1 LEEHLSLVETPA
13 GLIVFKG
20 EEAIPYVFSDV
31 EEAISYYSGEIV
43 RGVASFLRK
52 WKGKSILV
60 ERRSAVKTLS
70 SIGLKPIVREPLD
83 KAVKLRS
90 DFETT
95 LKILGLNM
103 DEYRNFTLTVAERIT
118 QDRISE
124 LAKRKDL
131 DIVMALQS
139 YDELVKIMNVIQ
151 DRILVW
157 VKERAPS
164 LLEEK
169 KDFEKVI
176 ELIYSQSSEPDYV
189 RKMAELYLKSRE
201 CRSAV
206 EKQIGDLM
214 EETAPNVAA
223 VIGPI
228 LGARLISKVGSLARL
243 ASLPA
248 STIQILGAEKALF
261 RALRKKGKPPKHGII
276 FQHPWV
282 HGSPRK
288 IRGKIARLLASK
300 IAVAAR
306 VDHFSGRFIGEEIKK
321 ELEDKVKAL
330 RSGAG

>member
-1 LEEHLSLVETPA
+1 
-13 GLIVFKG
+13 
-20 EEAIPYVFSDV
+20 
-31 EEAISYYSGEIV
+31 
-43 RGVASFLRK
+43 
-52 WKGKSILV
+52 
-60 ERRSAVKTLS
+60 
-70 SIGLKPIVREPLD
+70 
-83 KAVKLRS
+83 
-90 DFETT
+90 
-95 LKILGLNM
+95 M

>member
-1 LEEHLSLVETPA
+1 MEERLSLVETPV
-13 GLIVFKG
+13 GLIVFNDEEVASYAFNNF
-20 EEAIPYVFSDV
+20 EEAV
-31 EEAISYYSGEIV
+31 SYYRGEVV

-52 WKGKSILV
+52 WKGRIIFV
-60 ERRSAVKTLS
+60 ERRSAVSTLS

-83 KAVKLRS
+83 DAVKLRS
-90 DFETT
+90 DFETI
-95 LKILGLNM
+95 LKILGLSVE
-103 DEYRNFTLTVAERIT
+103 EYKSFMLMVANKLA
-118 QDRISE
+118 QDKINE

-151 DRILVW
+151 DRIIVW
-157 VKERAPS
+157 IRERAPS
-164 LLEEK
+164 LLEEN
-169 KDFEKVI
+169 KDFEKII
-176 ELIYSQSSEPDYV
+176 ERICFGNFESDYV
-189 RKMAELYLKSRE
+189 KKMAELYLKSRE
-201 CRSAV
+201 CRNIV
-206 EKQIGDLM
+206 EKQIGDFM
-214 EETAPNVAA
+214 EETAPNVAS

-261 RALRKKGKPPKHGII
+261 RALKKRGKPPKHGII

-288 IRGKIARLLASK
+288 IRGKVARLLASR

-306 VDHFSGRFIGEEIKK
+306 VDYFSGRFIGEELKR
-321 ELEDKVKAL
+321 ELENRIKAL
-330 RSGAG
+330 RGGAS

>member
-1 LEEHLSLVETPA
+1 MEEYLSLVETPA

-20 EEAIPYVFSDV
+20 EEAIPYVFKDV
-31 EEAISYYSGEIV
+31 EEAVSYYNGEIV

-52 WKGKSILV
+52 WKGRSILV
-60 ERRSAVKTLS
+60 ERRSAIKTLS
-70 SIGLKPIVREPLD
+70 SIGLKPIVQEPLD

-90 DFETT
+90 NFEAI

-103 DEYRNFTLTVAERIT
+103 DEYRNFMLTVADRIT
-118 QDRISE
+118 RDRINE

-164 LLEEK
+164 LLEEN

-176 ELIYSQSSEPDYV
+176 ELIYSQSSKPDYV

-201 CRSAV
+201 CRNTV
-206 EKQIGDLM
+206 EKQVGDLM

-228 LGARLISKVGSLARL
+228 LGARMISKVGSLARL

-261 RALRKKGKPPKHGII
+261 RALRKRGRPPKHGII

-288 IRGKIARLLASK
+288 IRGKIARLLASR

-306 VDHFSGRFIGEEIKK
+306 VDYFSGRFVGDELKRDVENRIKNLRGEAE
-321 ELEDKVKAL
+321 
-330 RSGAG
+330 

>member
-1 LEEHLSLVETPA
+1 MEEHLSLVETPV

-20 EEAIPYVFSDV
+20 EEANPYVFRDV
-31 EEAISYYSGEIV
+31 EEAVGYYNGEVV

-52 WKGKSILV
+52 WRGESILV

-70 SIGLKPIVREPLD
+70 SIGLKPIVQEPLD

-90 DFETT
+90 DFETL
-95 LKILGLNM
+95 LKTLGLSI
-103 DEYRNFTLTVAERIT
+103 DAYRSFMLTVANRIA
-118 QDRISE
+118 QDRINE
-124 LAKRKDL
+124 MAKRRDL
-131 DIVMALQS
+131 DVVMALQS

-157 VKERAPS
+157 VKERVPI
-164 LLEEK
+164 LLEED
-169 KDFEKVI
+169 KDFEKII
-176 ELIYSQSSEPDYV
+176 ERICSGSSEPDYV
-189 RKMAELYLKSRE
+189 RKMAELYLKSKE
-201 CRSAV
+201 CRNIT

-214 EETAPNVAA
+214 EEAAPNISA

-261 RALRKKGKPPKHGII
+261 RALRKRGRPPKHGII

-288 IRGKIARLLASK
+288 MRGKVARLLASR
-300 IAVAAR
+300 IAIAAR
-306 VDHFSGRFIGEEIKK
+306 VDYFSGRFIGDELKK
-321 ELEDKVKAL
+321 EVENRIRIL
-330 RSGAG
+330 RGEAS

>member
-1 LEEHLSLVETPA
+1 MEEHLSLVETPA

-20 EEAIPYVFSDV
+20 EEAIPYVFRDV
-31 EEAISYYSGEIV
+31 KEAVSYYSGEIV
-43 RGVASFLRK
+43 HSVASFLRK
-52 WKGKSILV
+52 WKGRSILV
-60 ERRSAVKTLS
+60 ERRSSVKALS
-70 SIGLKPIVREPLD
+70 SIGLKPIVQEPLD

-95 LKILGLNM
+95 LKILGLKM
-103 DEYRNFTLTVAERIT
+103 DEYRNFSLTVADRIT
-118 QDRISE
+118 QDRINE

-157 VKERAPS
+157 VKERALS
-164 LLEEK
+164 LLEED

-176 ELIYSQSSEPDYV
+176 ERIYSQSSEPDYV

-201 CRSAV
+201 CRSTV

-214 EETAPNVAA
+214 EEAAPNVAA

-282 HGSPRK
+282 HGSPKK
-288 IRGKIARLLASK
+288 IRGKVARLLASR
-300 IAVAAR
+300 ISIAAR
-306 VDHFSGRFIGEEIKK
+306 VDYFSGRFIGEELKK
-321 ELEDKVKAL
+321 ELENKIKTL